1 MSTISRRSLLQL
13 GALAAATS
21 AVVPATAKYRRLQSP
36 ADAPWQIRSHRWI
49 QVAFTEDDPGNYDP
63 DLWFRYFQE
72 IRAQGACLSA
82 GGAIA
87 FYPTDV
93 PFHHRSSF
101 LGSNDSFG
109 EMVRGCRKLGMAVI
123 GRVDPHSINEA
134 AFAAHPEW
142 AARLADGSPMRHWAD
157 PTRYVTCSH
166 GPYNFEFMPKVIREI
181 VERYQV
187 DAIFGNRWD
196 GHTVC
201 HCASCQ
207 RLFREATGFAIP
219 ETMDPAD
226 KVRRAYMVWENEH
239 LYSLIDLWT
248 ATIRK
253 AQPQGFYMPGSTSRP
268 QPRLDFDPRRLAA
281 IAFMTVDRQGRA
293 GNTPAWI
300 NGRNAKAHRAFMGKK
315 PVANIFSIG
324 LEETFRWKDSVQSP
338 EEICLWLAEGMAQG
352 FRPWLCKFNAKPF
365 DKRWMPVVA
374 DVYQWHAN
382 NQRYL
387 TPGDNLARVAIMV
400 SNQTTAFYERKQ
412 PAGELDAAQFGYYH
426 ALLES
431 RIPFEIV
438 DDHYLDAG
446 SLARFRVLILPN
458 IAALSD
464 AQCRQLTE
472 YVRGGGRIVATHETS
487 LYDEWGMPRADF
499 GLSELFGCSYA
510 GHTDK
515 NVRNSY
521 LATHPGHAL
530 TRGLEDTPRIIG
542 ATGYV
547 AVKPHDGVPPDSPLM
562 LIPQYPDLPMESV
575 YPRDTTTRTSMAY
588 CRDVGRG
595 RVVYLPMD
603 IDRCFWQVMNPDQRL
618 ILRNAVEWAA
628 DEPSFIHVEGP
639 GVLDIA
645 CWRQPDFITVHL
657 VNLTNPMLLH
667 APFRELIPA
676 GPYRVKLTLPPDVVV
691 KSVRSLATGA
701 HLEPSLRERELTVEV
716 PSILLHEVLVI
727 GPGA

>member
-1 MSTISRRSLLQL
+1 MSTISRRNLLQL
-13 GALAAATS
+13 GAMAAALN
-21 AVVPATAKYRRLQSP
+21 AVRLPATPRIRGGGP
-36 ADAPWQIRSHRWI
+36 AEEGWQTRSYRWI

-63 DLWFRYFQE
+63 DFWLRYFQQ

-93 PFHHRSSF
+93 PFHQRSSY
-101 LGSNDSFG
+101 LGAGDSFG
-109 EMVRGCRKLGMAVI
+109 EMVRGCRRLGMAVI
-123 GRVDPHSINEA
+123 GRIDPHSMNEA
-134 AFAAHPEW
+134 AYAAHPEW
-142 AARLADGSPMRHWAD
+142 VARLADGSPMRHWAD
-157 PTRYVTCSH
+157 PSRYVTCAH
-166 GPYNFEFMPKVIREI
+166 GPYNFEFMPRVIREI
-181 VERYQV
+181 VERYRV

-207 RLFREATGFAIP
+207 RLFREATGFAVP
-219 ETMDPAD
+219 ETMDPSD

-239 LYSLIDLWT
+239 LFSLVDMWT

-253 AQPQGFYMPGSTSRP
+253 SQPGGFFMPGSSSRP
-268 QPRLDFDPRRLAA
+268 QPRMEFDPRRLAA
-281 IAFMTVDRQGRA
+281 IAFLTVDRQGRA

-300 NGRNAKAHRAFMGKK
+300 NGRNAKVHRAFMGTK

-324 LEETFRWKDSVQSP
+324 LEEVFRWKDSVQSP
-338 EEICLWLAEGMAQG
+338 AEIRLWLAEGIAQG

-374 DVYQWHAN
+374 DVYQWHAT

-387 TPGDNLARVAIMV
+387 TPGANLARVAIVV
-400 SNQTTAFYERKQ
+400 SNQTAAFYDRRQQNAE
-412 PAGELDAAQFGYYH
+412 ADGAQFGYYQ
-426 ALLES
+426 ALIES

-438 DDHYLDAG
+438 DDHFLEAG

-458 IAALSD
+458 IAALCD
-464 AQCRQLTE
+464 AQCSQLAE
-472 YVRGGGRIVATHETS
+472 YVHLGGRIIATHETS
-487 LYDEWGMPRADF
+487 LYDEWGVQRPDF

-510 GHTDK
+510 GRTDK

-521 LATHPGHAL
+521 LSTQPGHAL

-547 AVKPHDGVPPDSPLM
+547 AVKPHAGDAISALT
-562 LIPQYPDLPMESV
+562 LIPSYPDLPMESV
-575 YPRDTTTRTSMAY
+575 YPRDTATRISMAY

-603 IDRCFWQVMNPDQRL
+603 IDRCFWQVMNPDHL
-618 ILRNAVEWAA
+618 LVLRNAVAWAA
-628 DEPSFIHVEGP
+628 DEASFVSVFGP
-639 GVLDIA
+639 GILDIA
-645 CWRQPDFITVHL
+645 CWRQHDCITIHL
-657 VNLTNPMLLH
+657 VNLTNPMLLKG
-667 APFRELIPA
+667 PFRELIQM
-676 GPYRVKLTLPPDVVV
+676 GPYRVRLTLPPDVAV
-691 KSVRSLATGA
+691 KKVHSLATGSDLA
-701 HLEPSLRERELTVEV
+701 TTLRDRELTVEV

-727 GPGA
+727 DS

>member
-1 MSTISRRSLLQL
+1 MSTITRRNLLQL
-13 GALAAATS
+13 GAIAAAASNAVRLS
-21 AVVPATAKYRRLQSP
+21 ATPKNRMPGPAAQGWET
-36 ADAPWQIRSHRWI
+36 RSTRWI

-63 DLWFRYFQE
+63 DFWLRYFQE

-87 FYPTDV
+87 FYPTDI
-93 PFHHRSSF
+93 PFHHRSSY
-101 LGSNDSFG
+101 LGTSDSFG

-123 GRVDPHSINEA
+123 GRVDPHSINEE

-142 AARLADGSPMRHWAD
+142 AARLPDGSPMRHWAD
-157 PTRYVTCSH
+157 PTRYVTCAH

-181 VERYQV
+181 VDRYRV

-219 ETMDPAD
+219 ETTDTGD

-239 LYSLIDLWT
+239 LFSLVDLWT

-253 AQPQGFYMPGSTSRP
+253 SQPSGFYMPGSSSRP
-268 QPRLDFDPRRLAA
+268 QPRIEFDPYRLAA

-300 NGRNAKAHRAFMGKK
+300 NGRNAKVHRAFMGAK

-324 LEETFRWKDSVQSP
+324 LEEQFRWKDSVQSP
-338 EEICLWLAEGMAQG
+338 AEIRLWLAEGIAQG

-374 DVYQWHAN
+374 DVYQWHAT

-387 TPGDNLARVAIMV
+387 TPGTNLARVAIV
-400 SNQTTAFYERKQ
+400 ASGQTTTFH
-412 PAGELDAAQFGYYH
+412 GGDAEGAQYGYYH
-426 ALLES
+426 ALIES

-438 DDHYLDAG
+438 DDRFLD
-446 SLARFRVLILPN
+446 SVDKYRVLVLPN

-464 AQCRQLTE
+464 AQCKQLVE
-472 YVRGGGRIVATHETS
+472 YVHNGGRIVATHETS
-487 LYDEWGMPRADF
+487 LYDEWGVQREDF

-510 GHTDK
+510 GRTDK

-521 LATHPGHAL
+521 LATPPGHAL

-547 AVKPHDGVPPDSPLM
+547 TVKPHGGDAASPLM
-562 LIPQYPDLPMESV
+562 LIPSYPDLPMESV
-575 YPRDTTTRTSMAY
+575 YPRDTTTRISMAH
-588 CRDVGRG
+588 CREIGRG

-603 IDRCFWQVMNPDQRL
+603 IDRCFWQVMNPDHQK

-628 DEPSFIHVEGP
+628 DEEPFVNVAGP

-645 CWRQPDFITVHL
+645 CWRQPDAITVHL
-657 VNLTNPMLLH
+657 VNLTNPMLLR
-667 APFRELIPA
+667 APFSELIEA
-676 GPYRVKLTLPPDVVV
+676 GPYRVELTLPPDFVV
-691 KSVRSLATGA
+691 KKVHSLASGA
-701 HLEPSLRERELTVEV
+701 DLAVSRTDRKLTVEV
-716 PSILLHEVLVI
+716 PRILLHEVLAI
-727 GPGA
+727 DA